1 MATTPSLLS
10 AGLGRLVVIEPPAG
24 SLAPRRLVVA
34 PAGARLPQGVRPVA
48 LVAVSATRGGR
59 AVYAPEAD
67 GVVAYVAVPATAT
80 RGPLTGH
87 AARGGHVAAAGFGV
101 ASGGRSSSR
110 GGDTVAAA
118 AGHGFAS
125 VGFPASAGD
134 CASRGAP
141 TAVGVGLVSPA
152 VATGV
157 LEGKDTRGPRV
168 SSFASA
174 HGGSAVASA
183 KGNGVASV
191 AATRGSLTGRVGL
204 AEAGAGGAAASLGHR
219 PVATPDVAYVAVPAA
234 TCGSLTGTRGGQA
247 ALCFAVAGAG
257 GQASR
262 GGQAALS
269 LTALQVGGG
278 GFPSP
283 RRAGFA
289 VPFVAVAAGAKS
301 LNTGLL
307 AGAGGLR
314 ACRGAYVV
322 TAAAAG
328 VPGEGAADDENVI
341 TPDGAPMEEPPV
353 IDVSKGEGQDDL
365 EGEPDFVICMPYY
378 DDKVSSLIQKTAVR
392 AIELLGTV
400 KEEDSAYTSDGSI
413 DWAMSC
419 LGRVQLQAEKG
430 FAVAEDVVEATRSM
444 KLVYLAVA
452 SNRRNILPFPEF
464 LDELPI
470 YITADPNILF
480 TVLAEDFARGV
491 VAVEGLV

>member
-1 MATTPSLLS
+1 MA
-10 AGLGRLVVIEPPAG
+10 GR
-24 SLAPRRLVVA
+24 
-34 PAGARLPQGVRPVA
+34 
-48 LVAVSATRGGR
+48 
-59 AVYAPEAD
+59 
-67 GVVAYVAVPATAT
+67 
-80 RGPLTGH
+80 
-87 AARGGHVAAAGFGV
+87 
-101 ASGGRSSSR
+101 
-110 GGDTVAAA
+110 AAA
-118 AGHGFAS
+118 ALGFAS

-134 CASRGAP
+134 RASRGAP

-152 VATGV
+152 VARGV
-157 LEGKDTRGPRV
+157 LE
-168 SSFASA
+168 
-174 HGGSAVASA
+174 
-183 KGNGVASV
+183 
-191 AATRGSLTGRVGL
+191 
-204 AEAGAGGAAASLGHR
+204 GGAAASLGHR

-247 ALCFAVAGAG
+247 ALCFGVAGAG

-301 LNTGLL
+301 LNTGLV

-322 TAAAAG
+322 TAG

-353 IDVSKGEGQDDL
+353 IDVTKGEGQDDL

-400 KEEDSAYTSDGSI
+400 KEEDSAYTSDGSV

-491 VAVEGLV
+491 VAVEGLLLVKIANVRSSCNS